1 MNNLIRLDSGLI
13 INPEHVL
20 MVEKEKIYLLG
31 LGTIPIAPSDYFIFE
46 EIVEASDMQFIR
58 ERNASPE
65 ISISQSMRMLT
76 ELIMHFVAHSIAFQ
90 QGTLN
95 QFPLNAVFE
104 RIANIMNEINS
115 SIDTDESEENVD
127 TDDED
132 EDNDEEQDKE

>member
-13 INPEHVL
+13 INPTHVL
-20 MVEKEKIYLLG
+20 MVEKENLYLLG
-31 LGTIPIAPSDYFIFE
+31 LGKIPIAPSDYFMFE
-46 EIVEASDMQFIR
+46 EIAEASDIQFAR
-58 ERNASPE
+58 ERNAASE

-115 SIDTDESEENVD
+115 SMETDELEENAE
-127 TDDED
+127 DED
-132 EDNDEEQDKE
+132 EENNEEQEKE